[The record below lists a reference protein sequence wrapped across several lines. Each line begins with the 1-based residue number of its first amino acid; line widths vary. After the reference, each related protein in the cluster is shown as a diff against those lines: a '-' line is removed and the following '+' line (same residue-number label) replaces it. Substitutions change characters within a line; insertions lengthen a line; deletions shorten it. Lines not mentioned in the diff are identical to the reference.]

1 MTYTGQL
8 VTGIAVLLAYLVIML
23 FAASNYIRRAN
34 RGWLE
39 AHEAAFLGRV
49 RAGIGARGPACVESA
64 STDAALDAALQL
76 LLPERAP
83 EPATRRS
90 HMFSPGQW
98 IGFCEIAR
106 WVRLHEAQRLEIAML
121 SDSAVQA
128 RFARAMGQV
137 DELPA
142 VRQNAWQRRWVD
154 LQNASAAPGR
164 TDRGTAQ
171 MWRGELSQLL
181 AELFNARD
189 STYNQ
194 LVSLYG
200 KAGWLVIAAYLPV
213 AALLVG
219 GYGPVLLAGFLGGLI
234 SRMQRLVYGRG
245 RPTAYGASWVPLF
258 LAPLLGA
265 LAAWAGLHLLAL
277 LQGLGVVSL
286 TGVLPPGS
294 DFRMDPA
301 ASVLGIAVLLG
312 FSERLFNQLGDHA
325 DKVLQGEQ
333 DGGSPA
339 AAGSPASPFGSVAV
353 PGPPPAPHRRDVTQ
367 QRHRRPRRVHQGA
380 RGVSGRSVAVA
391 RRPAQSGRSERASEA
406 LLGLGRPDP
415 EPVALRVD
423 EVGELDA
430 AVVDQRHRHG
440 RAELL
445 RPLDRCPDVVHVDV
459 EDRPVRPADGRRTPQ
474 AAPVLLDHAVLRGL
488 RLRPDRPVEQ
498 LAVEGSRGLGVG

>member
-8 VTGIAVLLAYLVIML
+8 MTGIAVLLAYLVIML
-23 FAASNYIRRAN
+23 FAATNYIRRAN
-34 RGWLE
+34 GGWLE

-49 RAGIGARGPACVESA
+49 RAGVGEDTA
-64 STDAALDAALQL
+64 STNAALDAALKV
-76 LLPERAP
+76 LLPARAS

-90 HMFSPGQW
+90 VFSPSQW

-106 WVRLHEAQRLEIAML
+106 WVRLHEAQRLEIALL

-142 VRQNAWQRRWVD
+142 VRQSAWQRRWVD
-154 LQNASAAPGR
+154 LQNASSAPGR

-213 AALLVG
+213 AALLVA

-294 DFRMDPA
+294 DFRMDA
-301 ASVLGIAVLLG
+301 TASVLGIAVLLG

-353 PGPPPAPHRRDVTQ
+353 PGP
-367 QRHRRPRRVHQGA
+367 RRPPTAEAAGSNGA
-380 RGVSGRSVAVA
+380 ADHE
-391 RRPAQSGRSERASEA
+391 QSTGTDGSAEA
-406 LLGLGRPDP
+406 
-415 EPVALRVD
+415 A
-423 EVGELDA
+423 
-430 AVVDQRHRHG
+430 
-440 RAELL
+440 
-445 RPLDRCPDVVHVDV
+445 
-459 EDRPVRPADGRRTPQ
+459 
-474 AAPVLLDHAVLRGL
+474 
-488 RLRPDRPVEQ
+488 
-498 LAVEGSRGLGVG
+498 GSP